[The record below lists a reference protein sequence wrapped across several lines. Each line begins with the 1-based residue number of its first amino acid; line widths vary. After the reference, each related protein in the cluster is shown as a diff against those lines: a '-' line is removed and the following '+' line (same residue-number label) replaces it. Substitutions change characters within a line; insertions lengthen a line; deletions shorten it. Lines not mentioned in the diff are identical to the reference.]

1 MDNGLLWRETY
12 VVTRAY
18 ATIRSCAC
26 LLAAAAFVTFIA
38 SDPDSTKRNIVVAQS
53 VVVSSSPARGLLSA
67 EELRGVPFVVI
78 IETE

>member
-1 MDNGLLWRETY
+1 
-12 VVTRAY
+12 
-18 ATIRSCAC
+18 
-26 LLAAAAFVTFIA
+26 LAAAAFVTFIA